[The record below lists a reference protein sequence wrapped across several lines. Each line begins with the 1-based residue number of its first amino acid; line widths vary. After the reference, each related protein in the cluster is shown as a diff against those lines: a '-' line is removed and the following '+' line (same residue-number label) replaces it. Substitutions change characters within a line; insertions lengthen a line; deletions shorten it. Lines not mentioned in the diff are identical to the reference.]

1 METQVM
7 SFHYH
12 FHVLRHYFECH
23 DILEEHWKDQTR
35 FSKNDA
41 IVSLILFSTACY
53 HYRRGNVKGAL
64 KTYKKSLQIAEY
76 NDDFD
81 HLGIERTPYISIINS
96 EMMRIAQGEAYRNIQ
111 LPLTNACYQALE
123 SSYDDFEFNYNMDVS
138 DYIKHHHLLRDRTEV
153 IESRMSAFNQRHS
166 KL

>member
-23 DILEEHWKDQTR
+23 DILEEHWKEYEN
-35 FSKNDA
+35 FSKNDS

-53 HYRRGNVKGAL
+53 HYRRGNIKGAL
-64 KTYKKSLQIAEY
+64 KTFKKSLQIAEA
-76 NDDFD
+76 NDKFQ
-81 HLGIERTPYISIINS
+81 HLGIEKTPYESIIKS
-96 EMMRIAQGEAYRNIQ
+96 QIMRIEQGKVYRNIQ

-123 SSYDDFEFNYNMDVS
+123 GSYDDFDFNYNENVS

-153 IESRMSAFNQRHS
+153 IESRNSAYNQRHS